1 MPRIRRWFHCSQD
14 LNRDPEFREYAK
26 KFKLA
31 GVRFWLEVLA
41 ILDRTDNFWDLH
53 KEFDL
58 GLLAGTCETKKHI
71 ILESYEHLRDINWL
85 KIGVDANQK
94 LFIYAPKWA
103 GYNQR
108 REHEGSVKD
117 TTRYQQ
123 GEYPTPSPSPTPKRE
138 IYKEKVSKVEPI
150 EEALKAFEV
159 FWKAY
164 PARNGKKLGKLDAQ
178 EKFLALTKNDQPLAI
193 KAAQN
198 YSASEQVQDGVG
210 IKDAKR
216 FLQKNKNGSEFWR
229 EWITPEIAQNGK
241 GELTLCSS
249 RIEVEGNLK
258 TCKRPAT
265 KMIGKSFICDEC
277 YDRYQKKQESGQQKG
292 KASAN

>member
-1 MPRIRRWFHCSQD
+1 MPPS
-14 LNRDPEFREYAK
+14 LPLPLKERDKA
-26 KFKLA
+26 
-31 GVRFWLEVLA
+31 
-41 ILDRTDNFWDLH
+41 
-53 KEFDL
+53 
-58 GLLAGTCETKKHI
+58 
-71 ILESYEHLRDINWL
+71 
-85 KIGVDANQK
+85 
-94 LFIYAPKWA
+94 
-103 GYNQR
+103 
-108 REHEGSVKD
+108 
-117 TTRYQQ
+117 
-123 GEYPTPSPSPTPKRE
+123 
-138 IYKEKVSKVEPI
+138 KVSKVEPI
-150 EEALKAFEV
+150 EEALNAFED

-241 GELTLCSS
+241 GELKLCSS

-258 TCKRPAT
+258 TCKQPAM
-265 KMIGKSFICDEC
+265 KMVGKSFICDEC
-277 YDRYQKKQESGQQKG
+277 YELYQKKTRERKTERGVTCKL
-292 KASAN
+292 K